1 MAAVTSFCMLLL
13 TVQLVGDSQQV
24 GGSRTFLIRQS
35 G

>member
-1 MAAVTSFCMLLL
+1 MAAVTSFRILVP

-24 GGSRTFLIRQS
+24 GGSRTFLICQS